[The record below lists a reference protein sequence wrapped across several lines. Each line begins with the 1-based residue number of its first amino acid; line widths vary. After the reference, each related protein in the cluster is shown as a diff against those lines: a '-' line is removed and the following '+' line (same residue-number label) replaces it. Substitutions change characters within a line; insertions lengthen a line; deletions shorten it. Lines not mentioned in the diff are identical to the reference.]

1 MSWTPANRH
10 AGLPLFSLRRSLT
23 SSSSSSSLR
32 LEDPLR
38 HQLRQGRLLAL
49 PDPDRLLLPL
59 DVLDVPQ
66 QRLPLH
72 VGGGAHHVSALPGPT
87 HLSSH
92 RGASSFSPRQL
103 IY

>member
-1 MSWTPANRH
+1 MSRDTPP
-10 AGLPLFSLRRSLT
+10 PLTLLRPYSISPLT
-23 SSSSSSSLR
+23 PPSPLR

-49 PDPDRLLLPL
+49 SDPDRLLLPL

-72 VGGGAHHVSALPGPT
+72 VGGGAHHVSALPGLGCLFFFYLFVIR
-87 HLSSH
+87 H
-92 RGASSFSPRQL
+92 F
-103 IY
+103 

>member
-1 MSWTPANRH
+1 MSRA
-10 AGLPLFSLRRSLT
+10 SISLT
-23 SSSSSSSLR
+23 LPRQILLFDLELMPVVALR

-38 HQLRQGRLLAL
+38 HQLRQGRFLAL

-72 VGGGAHHVSALPGPT
+72 VGGRAHHVSALPG
-87 HLSSH
+87 L
-92 RGASSFSPRQL
+92 RSPFHSAAL
-103 IY
+103 IRMALLRR